1 MLKLKLQYFGHLML
15 KADSLEKTQTL
26 GKIESKKKGSPQR
39 KRWWDSTTD
48 SMDLNLSKLRKI
60 EKDSGAW
67 VLQYAGLQRVG
78 RNLANEEQQREA
90 KMQQFCTIRC

>member
-26 GKIESKKKGSPQR
+26 GKIVSKKKGSQQR

-48 SMDLNLSKLRKI
+48 SMDMNLNKLQKI
-60 EKDSGAW
+60 EKDSRAW

-78 RNLANEEQQREA
+78 RNLANEQQQREA
-90 KMQQFCTIRC
+90 KMKQVCTIRC